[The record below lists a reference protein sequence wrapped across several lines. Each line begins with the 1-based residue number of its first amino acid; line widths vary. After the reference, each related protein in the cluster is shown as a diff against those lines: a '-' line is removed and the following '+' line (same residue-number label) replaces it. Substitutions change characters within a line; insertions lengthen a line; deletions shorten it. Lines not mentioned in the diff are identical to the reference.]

1 MTVCGMHLKA
11 GREENFEHLE
21 EYQNRLFIMLL
32 HTLQELSV
40 KIFPVL
46 AQETSLFEVLEI
58 AHGQDLFWISNFL
71 ESGQVTA
78 IFEVRLVQGRL
89 LGLLLKPLEHE
100 DE

>member
-1 MTVCGMHLKA
+1 MTVCGVHLKA
-11 GREENFEHLE
+11 SREEDFEHLE
-21 EYQNRLFIMLL
+21 KYQNRLFIMLL

-71 ESGQVTA
+71 ESSQVTA
-78 IFEVRLVQGRL
+78 IFEVRLVQGRF
-89 LGLLLKPLEHE
+89 LGLLLKPFEHE
-100 DE
+100 NE

>member
-1 MTVCGMHLKA
+1 
-11 GREENFEHLE
+11 
-21 EYQNRLFIMLL
+21 MLL

-46 AQETSLFEVLEI
+46 AQEPPLFEVLEI
-58 AHGQDLFWISNFL
+58 AHGQDLFRISNFL

-78 IFEVRLVQGRL
+78 IFQVRLVQGRL
-89 LGLLLKPLEHE
+89 LRLLLKPLEHE